1 MKNTRADVI
10 FKEFWRQ
17 NERFADLFNTVIF
30 KGKEVI
36 RPENL
41 SEMDTD
47 VSGTIEM
54 KDYKET
60 LTRTRDVVKKAAYGV
75 EFVVM
80 GLESQ
85 EAVHYAMP
93 LRTMIYDSL
102 GYLKEYREI
111 SRNRRKDG
119 TLETK
124 EEFLSKM
131 KKEDRLHPVISLTIY
146 YGENAWD
153 GPYCLKDMVVE
164 MPPEVETVFS
174 DYKMNLLEVR
184 DSGKY
189 LFNNKDVE
197 VVFDITRKTF
207 SGNIDAIR
215 EKYEHEKLSPE
226 MLSVIGK
233 MTGSK
238 EIMEMGNN
246 KEVDSM
252 CTALEKLKQ
261 QGKKE
266 RIEQGKKEGIE
277 QGKKEGIEQGKLTII
292 KNLLVSG
299 MSQEEIKV
307 AAGVTEEEIKQ
318 AQCEL

>member
-1 MKNTRADVI
+1 MEKTKADVI

-30 KGKEVI
+30 QGKEII

-60 LTRTRDVVKKAAYGV
+60 LTRTRDVVKKIAYGV

-80 GLESQ
+80 GVENQ
-85 EAVHYAMP
+85 EEVHYAMP

-102 GYLKEYREI
+102 GYLKEYKEI
-111 SRNRRKDG
+111 THSRKIDG
-119 TLETK
+119 SLETK
-124 EEFLSKM
+124 AEFLSKM

-146 YGENAWD
+146 YGERAWD
-153 GPYCLKDMVVE
+153 GPYSLKDMVVK
-164 MPPEVETVFS
+164 MPPEIDAVFA

-189 LFNNKDVE
+189 LFNNRDVE

-207 SGNIDAIR
+207 TGDLEEIR
-215 EKYEHEKLSPE
+215 QKYEHEKLSPE

-238 EIMEMGNN
+238 EIMEMGRS

-261 QGKKE
+261 QG
-266 RIEQGKKEGIE
+266 IQQGLV
-277 QGKKEGIEQGKLTII
+277 QGIEQGKLTII

-299 MSQEEIKV
+299 MSKEEIQK
-307 AAGVTEEEIKQ
+307 AAGVTKEEIRQ
-318 AQCEL
+318 AMEEQE

>member
-1 MKNTRADVI
+1 
-10 FKEFWRQ
+10 
-17 NERFADLFNTVIF
+17 
-30 KGKEVI
+30 
-36 RPENL
+36 
-41 SEMDTD
+41 
-47 VSGTIEM
+47 
-54 KDYKET
+54 
-60 LTRTRDVVKKAAYGV
+60 
-75 EFVVM
+75 
-80 GLESQ
+80 
-85 EAVHYAMP
+85 
-93 LRTMIYDSL
+93 
-102 GYLKEYREI
+102 
-111 SRNRRKDG
+111 
-119 TLETK
+119 
-124 EEFLSKM
+124 M
-131 KKEDRLHPVISLTIY
+131 KKEDRLHPIISLTIY

-164 MPPEVETVFS
+164 MPPEIETVFS

-189 LFNNKDVE
+189 LFNNRDVE

-207 SGNIDAIR
+207 AGNIEEIR
-215 EKYEHEKLSPE
+215 QKYEHEKLSSE

-261 QGKKE
+261 QGIEEGKKE
-266 RIEQGKKEGIE
+266 GIEQGKKEGIE
-277 QGKKEGIEQGKLTII
+277 QGKKEGIEEGKLTII

-299 MSQEEIKV
+299 MSQEKIKT

-318 AQCEL
+318 AQREL